1 MVQDSSITPKGL
13 RFISLKGAGGRE
25 PNLHLVGRGE
35 GRGLLLDCGRVGGA
49 AGEAVRRLEA
59 CGEEPGAVW
68 VSHVHADH
76 VGALADVVA
85 RWPKVDVW
93 MTRPSRDLLPFAL
106 MSQGMARERAEAIAL
121 RVKVAPW
128 RVAVEVMPG
137 VRLTALGAG
146 HMPGAAMAL
155 VALEGMARDA
165 TSGEEDVARV
175 LYTGD
180 FCAHDQVWVGGA
192 ELPRMGAGEL
202 DLLVMEATLA
212 NEAKLDAV
220 EYGEE
225 VRRIKALL
233 SERGGAVLAG
243 ASALGEGGELA
254 LLLADACR
262 DRAPGLMVDAYMRP
276 VFELMRRGG
285 AGEGPLAAGASAG
298 AALLHGLRYGS
309 RRELRAH
316 LEAGGVALAV
326 GDQFQKNTTAGAL
339 LALLRE
345 DPTATLLVTNRAHPS
360 SPAGKLLARARQERA
375 GSSASHRA
383 HRASARG
390 GTSEKGGA
398 RVLHALLPTH
408 ALRWQLLAVAGQLQP
423 AQIALVHARDGAR
436 YALKRALQ
444 KGGFEGTIHVAPSGE
459 WLEL

>member
-13 RFISLKGAGGRE
+13 RFISLMGAGGRE

-59 CGEEPGAVW
+59 CGEEPGAIW

-76 VGALADVVA
+76 VGALAEMVA
-85 RWPKVDVW
+85 RWPKIGVW
-93 MTRPSRDLLPFAL
+93 MTGESRDLLPFAL
-106 MSQGMARERAEAIAL
+106 MSQGIARERAEAIAL
-121 RVKVAPW
+121 RVKIAPW
-128 RVAVEVMPG
+128 RMAVEVMPG

-155 VALEGMARDA
+155 VALEQMARDGV
-165 TSGEEDVARV
+165 SGEEDVARV

-192 ELPRMGAGEL
+192 ELPRMGAGAL

-220 EYGEE
+220 AYGEE
-225 VRRIKALL
+225 VERIKTLL

-243 ASALGEGGELA
+243 ASALGEGVELA
-254 LLLADACR
+254 LLLAEVCR

-276 VFELMRRGG
+276 VVEAVRRGG
-285 AGEGPLAAGASAG
+285 DGEGPLAVGAGEHRG
-298 AALLHGLRYGS
+298 LLEGLRYGS

-326 GDQFQKNTTAGAL
+326 GDQFQKSTTAGAL
-339 LALLRE
+339 LAPLRQ

-360 SPAGKLLARARQERA
+360 SPAGKLLARARQMSA
-375 GSSASHRA
+375 GSSPSPGT
-383 HRASARG
+383 SAKG
-390 GTSEKGGA
+390 GTLEKGGA
-398 RVLHALLPTH
+398 RVVHALLPTH

-436 YALKRALQ
+436 FALKRALKKEGF
-444 KGGFEGTIHVAPSGE
+444 KGEVHVAQSGV

>member
-13 RFISLKGAGGRE
+13 RFISLMGAGGRE

-49 AGEAVRRLEA
+49 AGEAARLLDSA
-59 CGEEPGAVW
+59 GEEPGAVW

-76 VGALADVVA
+76 MGALSEVVA
-85 RWPKVDVW
+85 RWPRVDVW
-93 MTRPSRDLLPFAL
+93 MTRQSRELLPFAL

-121 RVKVAPW
+121 KVKIAPW

-155 VALEGMARDA
+155 VAFEGRGEDGV
-165 TSGEEDVARV
+165 SGEEDVARV

-180 FCAHDQVWVGGA
+180 FCAHDQMWVGGA
-192 ELPRMGAGEL
+192 ELPRMGAGAL

-212 NEAKLDAV
+212 TEAKLDRV
-220 EYGEE
+220 EYEEE
-225 VRRIKALL
+225 VLRIKALL

-254 LLLADACR
+254 LMLAEVCR
-262 DRAPGLMVDAYMRP
+262 GRTPGLMVDAYMRP
-276 VFELMRRGG
+276 VLEAMRR
-285 AGEGPLAAGASAG
+285 AGEGDGPLAAGASER
-298 AALLHGLRYGS
+298 AALLDGLRYGS

-339 LALLRE
+339 LARLRD

-360 SPAGKLLARARQERA
+360 SPAGKLLARARQKSAE
-375 GSSASHRA
+375 SSASSG
-383 HRASARG
+383 ASTKG
-390 GTSEKGGA
+390 GTLEKGGA
-398 RVLHALLPTH
+398 RVVHALLPTH
-408 ALRWQLLAVAGQLQP
+408 ALRWQLLAVAGQLNP

-436 YALKRALQ
+436 FSLKRALQ
-444 KGGFEGTIHVAPSGE
+444 KAGFEGEIHVAKSGE
-459 WLEL
+459 CLPL